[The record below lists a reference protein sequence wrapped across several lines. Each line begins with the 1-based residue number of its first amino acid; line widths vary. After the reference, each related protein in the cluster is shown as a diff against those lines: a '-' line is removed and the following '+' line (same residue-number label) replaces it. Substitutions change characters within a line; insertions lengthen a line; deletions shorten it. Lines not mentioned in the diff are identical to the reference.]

1 MTGRRKMMREIG
13 RPEYGVTPC
22 EYTYQRV
29 KITATYEK
37 VAEFTDMTGNE
48 DFDKAIESAFDKI
61 ALEDL
66 DYDYEELG
74 EDTDIVYVYR

>member
-37 VAEFTDMTGNE
+37 VIEVDVDE

>member
-1 MTGRRKMMREIG
+1 MREIG

-37 VAEFTDMTGNE
+37 VIDVDVDY
-48 DFDKAIESAFDKI
+48 DFYDAINNVIDNITPDE
-61 ALEDL
+61 L
-66 DYDYEELG
+66 DYDYEIVG
-74 EDTDIVYVYR
+74 EETENVYVR

>member
-1 MTGRRKMMREIG
+1 MRKIG

-37 VAEFTDMTGNE
+37 VIDVDDDD
-48 DFDKAIESAFDKI
+48 DFYDVINNVIDNITPDE
-61 ALEDL
+61 L
-66 DYDYEELG
+66 DYDYEIVG
-74 EDTDIVYVYR
+74 EETENVYVR

>member
-1 MTGRRKMMREIG
+1 MREIG

-37 VAEFTDMTGNE
+37 VIDVDDDD
-48 DFDKAIESAFDKI
+48 DFYDAINNVIDNITPDE
-61 ALEDL
+61 L
-66 DYDYEELG
+66 DYDYEIVG
-74 EDTDIVYVYR
+74 EETENVYVR